1 MAKRVLIYT
10 NHYSPEQFKINDIV
24 DWLKEEK
31 YEIRVITGLPNY
43 PSGKIYKGYGIF
55 SNKLKEVKHK
65 LIINR
70 LPLIPRGNGS
80 KIMLTANYLSY
91 FISAI
96 FFTFYIIIFKK
107 RYEIV
112 LVHHTSPFLVSIPPI
127 FYRLTR
133 SSKNILWDLD
143 IWPQTLK
150 AMGVIKNKILI
161 ALIEYIVKLIY
172 KFYDRI
178 LVSSESLKL
187 FLRSRANENKIV
199 FFPNWADQKIELSN
213 SSTDNMIVNP
223 NFLNI
228 IYMGNIGEAQD
239 FYSLI
244 TSVEILEEKKFKFYI
259 IGEGRYKS
267 KFQRIVN
274 SKNLESKI
282 IFIDHQDINDVF
294 AYANQADLLF
304 LSLKNEEIFQHT
316 LPAKLSMYM
325 SIGKPILAMIS
336 GEANNL
342 INNSKIGIAVESGDY
357 VNLAKVISN
366 FLEKRY
372 NIDKMGKNSKH
383 VYETKFKSELR
394 KKQLIDLIEQI

>member
-10 NHYSPEQFKINDIV
+10 NHYYPEQFKINDIV
-24 DWLKEEK
+24 DWLEEED

-80 KIMLTANYLSY
+80 KIMLIANYLSY
-91 FISAI
+91 FISAL

-150 AMGVIKNKILI
+150 AMGVIKNKTLI
-161 ALIEYIVKLIY
+161 ALIEYIVKFIY
-172 KFYDRI
+172 KFYDII
-178 LVSSESLKL
+178 LVSSESLKP
-187 FLRSRANENKIV
+187 FLRSRADENKIV
-199 FFPNWADQKIELSN
+199 FFPNWADKKIELSN
-213 SSTDNMIVNP
+213 SSTDKIIVDP

-239 FYSLI
+239 FHSLI
-244 TSVEILEEKKFKFYI
+244 NSVEILEEKKFKFYI

-267 KFQRIVN
+267 KFKRIVN
-274 SKNLESKI
+274 LKNLESKI

-294 AYANQADLLF
+294 TYANQADLLF

-357 VNLAKVISN
+357 VNLAIVISN
-366 FLEKRY
+366 LLEKRY
-372 NIDKMGKNSKH
+372 NFDKMGKNSKQ

>member
-10 NHYSPEQFKINDIV
+10 NHYYPEQFKINDIV
-24 DWLKEEK
+24 DWLKEED

-80 KIMLTANYLSY
+80 KIMLIANYLSY
-91 FISAI
+91 FISAL

-150 AMGVIKNKILI
+150 AMGVIKNKTLI
-161 ALIEYIVKLIY
+161 SLIEYIVKFIY
-172 KFYDRI
+172 KFYDII

-199 FFPNWADQKIELSN
+199 FFPNWADKKIELSN
-213 SSTDNMIVNP
+213 SSTDKIIVNP

-244 TSVEILEEKKFKFYI
+244 NSVEILEEKKFKFYI

-267 KFQRIVN
+267 KFKRIVN
-274 SKNLESKI
+274 LKNLESKI

-294 AYANQADLLF
+294 TYANQADLLF

-366 FLEKRY
+366 LLEKRY
-372 NIDKMGKNSKH
+372 NFDKMGKNSKQ